1 MYKYFS
7 DSEFKKCNPSC
18 SIEDMDSEFM
28 KLLDKLRE
36 MAGIPLVLNCA
47 YRSKEY
53 DIMKNRSGNSSH
65 TRGKAV
71 DIRCYDSQNRY
82 KILNAALKLGI
93 NRIGIGKNYI
103 HVDNDLTLPQNVV
116 WHYY

>member
-28 KLLDKLRE
+28 ELLDRLRE
-36 MAGIPLVLNCA
+36 NAGIPLVLNCA

-53 DIMKNRSGNSSH
+53 DIMKNRSGNSAH
-65 TRGKAV
+65 TKGKAV

-93 NRIGIGKNYI
+93 NRIGIGQNFI
-103 HVDNDLTLPQNVV
+103 HLDNDSTLPQNVI